1 MNETVKVIRF
11 YQTGGSDVLR
21 IDETQLSRLEE
32 NEVLVRV
39 QAVALSRLDLLWRAG
54 SYFEEPDFPA
64 QIGYDAAGVVESVG
78 PEVKTLKVGD
88 RVSTFPAVSLLDYA
102 AHGERIVYPET
113 ALMVYP
119 ENLTP
124 VQAAAANT
132 GLFTAYFALLELA
145 DLKRDQQVVV
155 TAASSSM
162 GIAAIQ
168 MARAIG
174 AKSIAVTR
182 SEAKKEALLGAG
194 ADQVIIAGREDVQET
209 ILELTEGLGA
219 EVIYDA
225 VAGPGLEELVWAT
238 KRFGHVIVYGHLGV
252 MECGTLLPLGAC
264 FLRAIQ
270 VHNCFRIFDFTGHP
284 RLGLQTKTGAVERA
298 KKFIFDGL
306 ASKLFSAKIDRVF
319 FGLDEYAAAHR
330 YMETNDQIGKIAV
343 ALSNEHTVSDGKP
356 SVLALPSP

>member
-1 MNETVKVIRF
+1 MFPIELNQSSVFMNETVKVIRF
-11 YQTGGSDVLR
+11 YRTGGTDVLK
-21 IDETQLSRLEE
+21 IDEIQLSRLKA

-39 QAVALSRLDLLWRAG
+39 QAVGVSRSDLLWREG

-64 QIGYDAAGVVESVG
+64 QIGYDAAGVVESMG

-102 AHGERIVYPET
+102 AHGETIIYPDT
-113 ALMVYP
+113 ALIVYP

-124 VQAAAANT
+124 VQAASVNT

-145 DLKRDQQVVV
+145 YLQRDQHVVI

-168 MARAIG
+168 IAKAIG

-182 SEAKKEALLGAG
+182 SEAKEEALLAVG
-194 ADQVIIAGREDVQET
+194 ADHVIIPGRDDVQEA
-209 ILELTEGLGA
+209 ILDLTEGLGA

-225 VAGPGLEELVWAT
+225 VAGPGLKELVWAT
-238 KRFGHVIVYGHLGV
+238 KRSGHVIVYGHLGA
-252 MECGTLLPLGAC
+252 MEHGTLLPLGAC
-264 FLRAIQ
+264 FLRDIK
-270 VHNCFRIFDFTGHP
+270 VHGSFRVFHFTGHP
-284 RLGLQTKTGAVERA
+284 RLGLQAQSEAIERA

-306 ASKLFSAKIDRVF
+306 ASKRFLARIDRVF
-319 FGLDEYAAAHR
+319 VGLDQYAAAHR
-330 YMETNDQIGKIAV
+330 YMETNDQIGKIAI
-343 ALSNEHTVSDGKP
+343 ALTRAV
-356 SVLALPSP
+356 